1 MCIRIRFDAVPISTK
16 GIKTEK
22 GKKKLTRKQ
31 SCKVLQDP
39 IHSEGLLTEV
49 KLERIGKKSVR
60 IACHVRKTYLP
71 NIVGWIEIATGDAGG
86 DCTTVV
92 TTVAAM

>member
-1 MCIRIRFDAVPISTK
+1 M
-16 GIKTEK
+16 
-22 GKKKLTRKQ
+22 
-31 SCKVLQDP
+31 
-39 IHSEGLLTEV
+39 
-49 KLERIGKKSVR
+49 R
-60 IACHVRKTYLP
+60 IACHRSKDIPLP